1 MWFSV
6 FPSEP
11 NPLASTEPGCLF
23 HSVKKNDT
31 PTVASTLRTT
41 DPHDTIALKGI
52 DLHFNWE
59 MGTICYMYG
68 DRWAYKNTKRWSPWR
83 RQQGSGGMEWTCVCV
98 RSRAGTIQ
106 SLSSVLIISS
116 LKTGSWRTWNQKSSL
131 WRSGQDVN
139 RQEKEGY
146 QGKC

>member
-1 MWFSV
+1 MYL
-6 FPSEP
+6 
-11 NPLASTEPGCLF
+11 PLSLTHWPQQNLGVSSTQL
-23 HSVKKNDT
+23 KKNDT

-41 DPHDTIALKGI
+41 DPRDTTALKGI

-59 MGTICYMYG
+59 MGTICYMYR
-68 DRWAYKNTKRWSPWR
+68 DRWAHKNTNGEVHGGDSRVQEEWSER
-83 RQQGSGGMEWTCVCV
+83 VCV

-106 SLSSVLIISS
+106 SLSSGLVISS
-116 LKTGSWRTWNQKSSL
+116 LKTGSWRTWKQKSSL

-139 RQEKEGY
+139 RQEKEGH